1 VTTTDDATTARHAL
15 AGPRPQPL
23 GVLPWPAG
31 MLVLPGA
38 GAEGEAAAAALLAG
52 AEPAVW
58 PPDWAFLAAALEGDS
73 ERAAALVPGD
83 DVVAAYNRA
92 VLVGGDWS
100 EITAAA
106 EGDLA
111 VLAAT
116 ARFSVG
122 DTDEPPSAQAS
133 AGEVA
138 AVARSARAS
147 AALEHGD
154 VTTALAEL
162 DAGTSA
168 AAAAGSPL
176 LAATLRGS
184 KAELLRHTLD
194 DPAGA
199 EAEATA
205 ALALLPTPAP
215 EELHAEL
222 LVTRAM
228 ARQQQGSA
236 RPDLLTAAVADYL
249 EALRVYREETHPELF
264 ATCNQHLALC
274 YLQLPMGTQAD
285 RIRVGV
291 AVNAL
296 RAALRVYTPE
306 THPWPGPARSSTS
319 PTRCST
325 CPAPTRRRTSTRRCS
340 STRSCSPTATPWRTR
355 PAPRA
360 CSPTRATRW
369 GTSASSPTPG
379 SGSSAP
385 VSCSPTSATPN
396 RSPVS
401 TRCSRAWPRP
411 SGPPA
416 PTGRRAEVDPYRRQ
430 HFDWLLHEASADFVE
445 RVVHRCGGP
454 QPALEA
460 LRADPQG
467 EGVWLDQFVEAVF
480 DEHLLGDAAVPASCS
495 RRSNVGRC
503 PPTPAARWPRCWAG
517 WPARRSPRCSPPA
530 PPRTSSAPRPSPA
543 DGRIT
548 R

>member
-1 VTTTDDATTARHAL
+1 MTTTDDATTAGHGL
-15 AGPRPQPL
+15 AGPSPQPL

-31 MLVLPGA
+31 MLVLPDTGP
-38 GAEGEAAAAALLAG
+38 EGEAAAAALLAG
-52 AEPAVW
+52 GEPTVW
-58 PPDWAFLAAALEGDS
+58 PADWAFVAAALEGDS
-73 ERAAALVPGD
+73 ERAADLVEGD

-92 VLVGGDWS
+92 VLVGGDW
-100 EITAAA
+100 EVVAGEAR
-106 EGDLA
+106 GDLA

-122 DTDEPPSAQAS
+122 DTDEPPSAQAT

-147 AALEHGD
+147 AALEQGD
-154 VTTALAEL
+154 VTAALAEL

-168 AAAAGSPL
+168 AAGAGSPL

-184 KAELLRHTLD
+184 KAELLRHALD
-194 DPAGA
+194 DATGA

-205 ALALLPTPAP
+205 ALALLPTPPP

-306 THPWPGPARSSTS
+306 THPVAWASAQLNLANALQYLPSAHQAENLDEAVQLYEELLAHRDPRQDPSGTARILANQGNALGHLGVFSDA
-319 PTRCST
+319 RE
-325 CPAPTRRRTSTRRCS
+325 RL
-340 STRSCSPTATPWRTR
+340 
-355 PAPRA
+355 
-360 CSPTRATRW
+360 
-369 GTSASSPTPG
+369 GSARELFAALGDTDSVAGVDEVLAGLAEAEQAAGG
-379 SGSSAP
+379 SGA
-385 VSCSPTSATPN
+385 
-396 RSPVS
+396 
-401 TRCSRAWPRP
+401 
-411 SGPPA
+411 G
-416 PTGRRAEVDPYRRQ
+416 
-430 HFDWLLHEASADFVE
+430 
-445 RVVHRCGGP
+445 
-454 QPALEA
+454 
-460 LRADPQG
+460 ADPGAGSTAG
-467 EGVWLDQFVEAVF
+467 EG
-480 DEHLLGDAAVPASCS
+480 
-495 RRSNVGRC
+495 
-503 PPTPAARWPRCWAG
+503 
-517 WPARRSPRCSPPA
+517 
-530 PPRTSSAPRPSPA
+530 
-543 DGRIT
+543 
-548 R
+548 

>member
-1 VTTTDDATTARHAL
+1 MTTTDDATTARHAL

-306 THPWPGPARSSTS
+306 THP
-319 PTRCST
+319 
-325 CPAPTRRRTSTRRCS
+325 
-340 STRSCSPTATPWRTR
+340 
-355 PAPRA
+355 
-360 CSPTRATRW
+360 
-369 GTSASSPTPG
+369 
-379 SGSSAP
+379 
-385 VSCSPTSATPN
+385 V
-396 RSPVS
+396 
-401 TRCSRAWPRP
+401 AW
-411 SGPPA
+411 
-416 PTGRRAEVDPYRRQ
+416 
-430 HFDWLLHEASADFVE
+430 ASAQLNLANALQYLPSAHQEENLDEAVQLYE
-445 RVVHRCGGP
+445 ELLAHRD
-454 QPALEA
+454 AL
-460 LRADPQG
+460 ADPAGTARLLANQG
-467 EGVWLDQFVEAVF
+467 NALGHLGVFADARERLVSARELFAD
-480 DEHLLGDAAVPASCS
+480 LGDTESVAGVDEVLASLAEAERAA
-495 RRSNVGRC
+495 G
-503 PPTPAARWPRCWAG
+503 
-517 WPARRSPRCSPPA
+517 
-530 PPRTSSAPRPSPA
+530 A
-543 DGRIT
+543 DGAEG
-548 R
+548 